1 MRLLEHQKSL
11 LLEGKLSCLDQL
23 LLHQE
28 AGLDLESPFAEVQL
42 HLLVRLELGYHLLLK
57 EKPCFLDHLPSFQ
70 KADLCLGL

>member
-1 MRLLEHQKSL
+1 MKLELGYHL
-11 LLEGKLSCLDQL
+11 LLEEKPGFLDQL
-23 LLHQE
+23 LLHLQ